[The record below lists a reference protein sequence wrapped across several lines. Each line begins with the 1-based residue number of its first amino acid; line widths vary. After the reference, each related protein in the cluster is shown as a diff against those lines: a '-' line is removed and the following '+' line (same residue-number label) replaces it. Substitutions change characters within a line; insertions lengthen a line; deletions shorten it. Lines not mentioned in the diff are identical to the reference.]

1 MIRTIHLHGSL
12 RSLGADR
19 IELAVETPL
28 QLVLA
33 LRSSIKGFRAYCDQH
48 KVALAYFENGKP
60 AALTQEDFNLRLGSI
75 TDIHLVPETEGA
87 GVEASAIYAAI
98 AEGAYWTAAYYI
110 AINIAIYVAA
120 AYVVSALAPS
130 PDVSGG
136 ISKAEERPS
145 FLYNGP
151 ENVVEQGYAVPII
164 YGTHMTGSVVV
175 SAGIEVEDIPYTTT
189 EVTTDPTQ
197 PDNPT
202 VQFGQF
208 VGA

>member
-1 MIRTIHLHGSL
+1 MLRTIHLHGSL
-12 RSLGADR
+12 RDLAAVES
-19 IELAVETPL
+19 IELAVETPT

-33 LRSSIKGFRAYCDQH
+33 LRSVIKGFRAYCDQH

-60 AALTQEDFNLRLGSI
+60 VALTQEDFNFRLGSI
-75 TDIHLVPETEGA
+75 TDIHIVPETAGA
-87 GVEASAIYAAI
+87 FGEAIVAAI
-98 AEGAYWTAAYYI
+98 ANGAYWTAAYYI
-110 AINIAIYVAA
+110 ALNIVIYVAA
-120 AYVVSALAPS
+120 AYAVSALAPS

-136 ISKAEERPS
+136 VAKAEERPS

-164 YGTHMTGSVVV
+164 YGAHMTGSVVV
-175 SAGIEVEDIPYTTT
+175 SAGIEVEDIPY
-189 EVTTDPTQ
+189 VTAEALTDPTQ
-197 PDNPT
+197 PANPT